1 MHNLLEFLK
10 KYNYWFLFI
19 VLEII
24 SGTLLFHFNQFQGSV
39 WFTSANEVVA
49 RIDRQYADMM
59 AFIRLKQV
67 NKDLTRQNIR
77 LQRQVNELRAALSKA
92 NHVPTPTERQVLDS
106 LKGYSLIEARV
117 VSNSILKSENY
128 IVIDKGQD
136 DGVHTEMGVIA
147 SGGVVGIVVCAGSH
161 YSMILPTINVKSNIS
176 CRIRHSN
183 YFGSLQWDGGSSLYA
198 YLNDVPRYAKIKVG
212 DYVETSGYSTVFPSG
227 IFVGRVVSVDNAP
240 DGLSL
245 QMKVNLSTDFG
256 ALSDV
261 CVVVN
266 DERAELESLQLH
278 LMKSGENAQ

>member
-147 SGGVVGIVVCAGSH
+147 SGGVVGIVVYAGRH

>member
-1 MHNLLEFLK
+1 MEFLK

-147 SGGVVGIVVCAGSH
+147 SGGVVGIVVYAGRH

-227 IFVGRVVSVDNAP
+227 VFVGRVVSVDNAP

>member
-39 WFTSANEVVA
+39 WFTSANDVVA

-147 SGGVVGIVVCAGSH
+147 SGGVVGIVVYAGSH

>member
-92 NHVPTPTERQVLDS
+92 NHVPTSTERQVLDS

-147 SGGVVGIVVCAGSH
+147 SGGVVGIVVYAGRH

>member
-1 MHNLLEFLK
+1 MEFLK

-147 SGGVVGIVVCAGSH
+147 SGGVVGIVVYAGRH

-198 YLNDVPRYAKIKVG
+198 YLNDVPRYTKIKVG

>member
-147 SGGVVGIVVCAGSH
+147 SGGVVGIVVYAGRH

-227 IFVGRVVSVDNAP
+227 VFVGRVVSVDNAP

>member
-1 MHNLLEFLK
+1 MEFLK

-147 SGGVVGIVVCAGSH
+147 SGGVVGIVVYAGSP

>member
-24 SGTLLFHFNQFQGSV
+24 SGTLLFHFNPFQGSV

-147 SGGVVGIVVCAGSH
+147 SGGVVGIVVYAGRH

>member
-1 MHNLLEFLK
+1 MDKIDHKSRAHALLSASSAHRWLACPPSAVAAEA
-10 KYNYWFLFI
+10 YDDTGSDYAA
-19 VLEII
+19 E
-24 SGTLLFHFNQFQGSV
+24 GTLAH
-39 WFTSANEVVA
+39 EVAEWVA
-49 RIDRQYADMM
+49 SG
-59 AFIRLKQV
+59 KS
-67 NKDLTRQNIR
+67 KKGP
-77 LQRQVNELRAALSKA
+77 AL
-92 NHVPTPTERQVLDS
+92 N
-106 LKGYSLIEARV
+106 
-117 VSNSILKSENY
+117 
-128 IVIDKGQD
+128 KGQD

-147 SGGVVGIVVCAGSH
+147 SGGVVGIVVYAGSH

>member
-1 MHNLLEFLK
+1 MEFLK

-147 SGGVVGIVVCAGSH
+147 SGGVVGIVVYVGSH

-245 QMKVNLSTDFG
+245 QMKVNLGTDFG

>member
-1 MHNLLEFLK
+1 MEFLK

-147 SGGVVGIVVCAGSH
+147 SGGVVGIVVYAGRH

>member
-147 SGGVVGIVVCAGSH
+147 SGEVVGIVVYAGRH

>member
-1 MHNLLEFLK
+1 MEFLK

-92 NHVPTPTERQVLDS
+92 NHVPTSTERQVLDS

-147 SGGVVGIVVCAGSH
+147 SGGVVGIVVYAGRH

>member
-1 MHNLLEFLK
+1 
-10 KYNYWFLFI
+10 
-19 VLEII
+19 
-24 SGTLLFHFNQFQGSV
+24 
-39 WFTSANEVVA
+39 
-49 RIDRQYADMM
+49 
-59 AFIRLKQV
+59 
-67 NKDLTRQNIR
+67 
-77 LQRQVNELRAALSKA
+77 
-92 NHVPTPTERQVLDS
+92 
-106 LKGYSLIEARV
+106 
-117 VSNSILKSENY
+117 
-128 IVIDKGQD
+128 
-136 DGVHTEMGVIA
+136 
-147 SGGVVGIVVCAGSH
+147 
-161 YSMILPTINVKSNIS
+161 MILPTINVKSNIS
-176 CRIRHSN
+176 CSIRHSN